1 MIILIIK
8 GQNPRRVF
16 NYKESDVLETSPY
29 TGIGLYPEIPTFRP
43 ISWTTKRDMILGGD
57 YVYKTRRS
65 LLSQIYPTSSII
77 RDVKVGDVDLYVEN
91 TDVFKFEIDNKS
103 ASTLDVYLFLLLMM
117 QVNLYLHKFL

>member
-1 MIILIIK
+1 
-8 GQNPRRVF
+8 
-16 NYKESDVLETSPY
+16 
-29 TGIGLYPEIPTFRP
+29 
-43 ISWTTKRDMILGGD
+43 MILGGD

-103 ASTLDVYLFLLLMM
+103 ASTLDVTSLLIADDASEFVPA
-117 QVNLYLHKFL
+117 QISVTRVNNNDQLNVTILNQSDTRGYQTSTTFSALVPEPFTTSRISLVEQSR